1 MVLIAQVRF
10 LVWDFQP
17 EMENKRFLGVDH
29 GDARIGLALSDE
41 LGMLA
46 HPLETLPAQEK
57 PLDRIAA
64 VVRDRGVATV
74 VVGMPRNMDGSYG
87 PAAEK
92 VKAFIA
98 ELREKVPCPVVP
110 WDERMTTLSAERALR
125 EAGRKA
131 KNQRSIIDQAA
142 AQIILQS
149 WMDSQG

>member
-1 MVLIAQVRF
+1 M
-10 LVWDFQP
+10 WDFQP

-98 ELREKVPCPVVP
+98 ELREKVACPVVS

-131 KNQRSIIDQAA
+131 KNQRSVIDQAA